1 MRWTAGDRGV
11 TLPGMDMPTLMLER
25 IDPALNVARYYSLS
39 IEPTLFGEV
48 ALARR
53 WGRIGTHG
61 ARIVEI
67 HRDRTA
73 ALAAF
78 GKRAAVK
85 LRRGYV
91 TAPLHRQES

>member
-1 MRWTAGDRGV
+1 MRWTARDGRV
-11 TLPGMDMPTLMLER
+11 NLPGMDMPTLMLER
-25 IDPALNVARYYSLS
+25 SDPALNMLRYYCLS

-48 ALARR
+48 ALVRR

-61 ARIVEI
+61 ACISEI
-67 HRDRTA
+67 HRDGTA

-78 GKRAAVK
+78 DKRAAVK

-91 TAPLHRQES
+91 EAAG

>member
-25 IDPALNVARYYSLS
+25 IDPALNMARYYSLS

-48 ALARR
+48 ALVRR

-67 HRDRTA
+67 HRDGTA
-73 ALAAF
+73 ALGAF
-78 GKRAAVK
+78 DRHASAK
-85 LRRGYV
+85 LRRAYV
-91 TAPLHRQES
+91 EAAG